1 MEQCQGIKKDGIR
14 CSTMVLYGV
23 RCGVHMR
30 TLEKVGPNAVRR
42 MELKFIHDRNMMLI
56 EHEFS
61 AEVAGTARGTPEYQ
75 VAINNHNRRKR
86 EVDLAYRG
94 TLIALD
100 TKIHAETL
108 ANDGVDAD
116 QPYQHRQ
123 QEQREAA
130 RRARMAAWEA
140 RMAERNQRLRAR
152 DLNNQQPAAAIGRD
166 PDDLRGLAAD
176 RQNVHTALVVN
187 KVKETVQTLLQIVV
201 PDDYQTDTLKTPG
214 EIILECGL
222 SKNAAWQMMSQ
233 YCTDA
238 PIYELGNGIYARVL
252 NSVWQYIKSSPD
264 SADLKRI
271 LASEMTDNIG
281 MCAQGNLSR
290 LCNILSGYL
299 DGINV
304 ETKSTN
310 EILGEKFSSLLDI
323 ENLAE
328 RQTQAERI
336 LADMNVPH
344 DQWHAWVNPLVEA

>member
-1 MEQCQGIKKDGIR
+1 MEQCCGIKKDGVR
-14 CSTMVLYGV
+14 CETMVLAGV

-30 TLEKVGPNAVRR
+30 TLEKVGPNAIRR
-42 MELKFIHDRNMMLI
+42 AELKFTRDRNLGIVQNEYSREM
-56 EHEFS
+56 
-61 AEVAGTARGTPEYQ
+61 VGVARGTPQ
-75 VAINNHNRRKR
+75 HQIALLNHQRRVR
-86 EVDLAYRG
+86 EADLNYRAA
-94 TLIALD
+94 LIALD
-100 TKIHAETL
+100 TQIHAETL

-116 QPYQHRQ
+116 EPYRNRQH
-123 QEQREAA
+123 EQREAA
-130 RRARMAAWEA
+130 RRARMAAWDA
-140 RMAERNQRLRAR
+140 RMADRRRAR
-152 DLNNQQPAAAIGRD
+152 VAHELNNQQPAAAIQQAAGELRD
-166 PDDLRGLAAD
+166 LAAD

-187 KVKETVQTLLQIVV
+187 KVKETVETLLRIPV
-201 PDDYQTDTLKTPG
+201 PADYQTDTLKTPG

-222 SKNAAWQMMSQ
+222 TKNAAWQMMSQ

-238 PIYELGNGIYARVL
+238 PIYDLGYGIYARVL
-252 NSVWQYIKSSPD
+252 NSVWQYIKNSPD